1 MHGRIRLVLTKQNE
15 CDDKDGCDVM
25 RTRVG
30 PSLYQPEWVAACSA
44 IKAKALQ
51 DKGMPAANVIGFID
65 GTRFRVAMPK

>member
-1 MHGRIRLVLTKQNE
+1 MSVMTKMA
-15 CDDKDGCDVM
+15 CDVM

-30 PSLYQPEWVAACSA
+30 PSLYQPEWVASRSA
-44 IKAKALQ
+44 INAKALQ